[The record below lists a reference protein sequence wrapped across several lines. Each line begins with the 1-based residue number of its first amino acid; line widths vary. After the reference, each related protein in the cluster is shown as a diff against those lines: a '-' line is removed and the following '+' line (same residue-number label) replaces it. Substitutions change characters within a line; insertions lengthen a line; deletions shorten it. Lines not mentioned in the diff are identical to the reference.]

1 MLCLESIEHLKDV
14 LRRNKI
20 LKDKELK
27 ILKKELIYE
36 LIELYGEKRI
46 VLDAHSFC
54 TITLEPNT
62 MEIYL
67 KDYKYYRCQHIECEK
82 LENVPLD
89 HLYMFLHQ
97 VHSDFLVSYKP
108 EYLSEI
114 CINFKLELI
123 NFFIKN
129 KDNLINESTYLIG
142 IHPAGDK
149 KIIDVIYNQKTI
161 VTFSYIRAIEKSPI
175 TEHIDY
181 DFSSINELDVE
192 NYMNLIINN
201 YENRNNRS
209 YSGEISSPRIN

>member
-129 KDNLINESTYLIG
+129 KDSLINESTYLIG

-149 KIIDVIYNQKTI
+149 KIIDVIYNQKTT
-161 VTFSYIRAIEKSPI
+161 VTLSYIRTIEKSPI
-175 TEHIDY
+175 TEYIDY

-201 YENRNNRS
+201 YENRNNWS
-209 YSGEISSPRIN
+209 YSREISSPRIN

>member
-1 MLCLESIEHLKDV
+1 MLCLESIEHLRDV

-20 LKDKELK
+20 LKSKELK
-27 ILKKELIYE
+27 ILKRELIYE

-46 VLDAHSFC
+46 ILDAHSSC
-54 TITLEPNT
+54 TVTLEPDT

-67 KDYKYYRCQHIECEK
+67 KDYKYYRCKPMECEK

-123 NFFIKN
+123 NFFVKE
-129 KDNLINESTYLIG
+129 KDNLINESTLLIG
-142 IHPAGDK
+142 INPSGKK
-149 KIIDVIYNQKTI
+149 KITDVIYDQKTT
-161 VTFSYIRAIEKSPI
+161 VTFKYIRTIEKSPA
-175 TEHIDY
+175 TEYIDY

-201 YENRNNRS
+201 YENRNNRN
-209 YSGEISSPRIN
+209 YCGVISSPSIN